1 MDTKL
6 KKMTA
11 NIKGI
16 KGWFVLTVLGLDVLL
31 GIDGGNLIST
41 FYGDVIIYVAF
52 LATVTAGI
60 MLTISLRP
68 DSKEWPFF
76 VIFDNF
82 KTDTLFWLELLIV
95 TCTMAAFAWIAGL
108 YESWSWAYSAISI
121 LGKLLFL
128 VLVLPEAFVAVS
140 CYAIFIRRMKDREK
154 RRVLW
159 IQSVF
164 PKHEKKQKVKKE
176 NPIRK
181 LYTKF
186 RESVV
191 SLKAEYE
198 HSLNY
203 EKKQLICTI
212 LIVGGNLFIIWAV
225 LFANSG
231 ILVLILLI
239 INIVYFIRQRGFYRN
254 VGEIIRELHHLS
266 MGEEVCPVNISET
279 SPLYET
285 GCDLEK
291 VNESLDKSVKRQ
303 VKSEQMKIELIT
315 NVSPDLK
322 TPLTSIIGYIDLLKK
337 EDMSPEAQD
346 YVNVISQKSEH
357 LKEMIQDLFEISKA
371 TSGNAELVLEKLDMV
386 KLLQQTLGDMEDRI
400 SSSGRIIRTVLPEEP
415 LYISGDG
422 KRLYRVYQNLIEN
435 ALKYSMEG
443 TRIYVEGR
451 VEEQKV
457 ITEIKNIAA
466 YEMDFTADKIVER
479 FQRGDVNRTT
489 EGHGL
494 GLAIA
499 KSFSEACGGHLDI
512 IIDGDMFKAVISY
525 PLYWEN

>member
-1 MDTKL
+1 M
-6 KKMTA
+6 
-11 NIKGI
+11 GI
-16 KGWFVLTVLGLDVLL
+16 F
-31 GIDGGNLIST
+31 
-41 FYGDVIIYVAF
+41 
-52 LATVTAGI
+52 
-60 MLTISLRP
+60 
-68 DSKEWPFF
+68 
-76 VIFDNF
+76 
-82 KTDTLFWLELLIV
+82 
-95 TCTMAAFAWIAGL
+95 
-108 YESWSWAYSAISI
+108 
-121 LGKLLFL
+121 
-128 VLVLPEAFVAVS
+128 
-140 CYAIFIRRMKDREK
+140 
-154 RRVLW
+154 
-159 IQSVF
+159 
-164 PKHEKKQKVKKE
+164 
-176 NPIRK
+176 NPIRD
-181 LYTKF
+181 
-186 RESVV
+186 
-191 SLKAEYE
+191 
-198 HSLNY
+198 
-203 EKKQLICTI
+203 QLISI
-212 LIVGGNLFIIWAV
+212 QSGFRKAV
-225 LFANSG
+225 D
-231 ILVLILLI
+231 
-239 INIVYFIRQRGFYRN
+239 
-254 VGEIIRELHHLS
+254 
-266 MGEEVCPVNISET
+266 EEVRSRN
-279 SPLYET
+279 
-285 GCDLEK
+285 
-291 VNESLDKSVKRQ
+291 
-303 VKSEQMKIELIT
+303 MKTELIT
-315 NVSPDLK
+315 NVSHDLK

-422 KRLYRVYQNLIEN
+422 KRLYRVYQNLMEN

>member
-11 NIKGI
+11 NIKGV
-16 KGWFVLTVLGLDVLL
+16 KGWFILTVFGLDVLL
-31 GIDGGNLIST
+31 GIAGGNLISS
-41 FYGDVIIYVAF
+41 FYGDVIIYVGF
-52 LATVTAGI
+52 LVTVAAGI
-60 MLTISLRP
+60 MLTVSLKS
-68 DSKEWPFF
+68 DSREWSSLT
-76 VIFDNF
+76 IFDSF
-82 KTDTLFWLELLIV
+82 KTDTLFWLEVFIV

-108 YESWSWAYSAISI
+108 YESWSWAYPAISR
-121 LGKLLFL
+121 LRKLLFL
-128 VLVLPEAFVAVS
+128 VLVLPEAFVVVS

-154 RRVLW
+154 RRMLW
-159 IQSVF
+159 IRSVF
-164 PKHEKKQKVKKE
+164 QKHEKKQKVKKK
-176 NPIRK
+176 NPVKK
-181 LYTKF
+181 LYDKF
-186 RESVV
+186 REGIV

-239 INIVYFIRQRGFYRN
+239 INIVYFIRQTGFYRN

-266 MGEEVCPVNISET
+266 MGEKVRPVNISET
-279 SPLYET
+279 SPLYEA

-303 VKSEQMKIELIT
+303 IKSEQMKIELIT
-315 NVSPDLK
+315 NVSHDLK

-346 YVNVISQKSEH
+346 YVSVISQKSEH

-400 SSSGRIIRTVLPEEP
+400 ISSGRTIKTVLPEES

-443 TRIYVEGR
+443 TRIFVEAR
-451 VEEQKV
+451 VEDQKV
-457 ITEIKNIAA
+457 VTEIKNIAS

-512 IIDGDMFKAVISY
+512 VIDGDLFKAIISY
-525 PLYWEN
+525 PLYWES

>member
-1 MDTKL
+1 M
-6 KKMTA
+6 
-11 NIKGI
+11 
-16 KGWFVLTVLGLDVLL
+16 
-31 GIDGGNLIST
+31 
-41 FYGDVIIYVAF
+41 
-52 LATVTAGI
+52 
-60 MLTISLRP
+60 
-68 DSKEWPFF
+68 
-76 VIFDNF
+76 
-82 KTDTLFWLELLIV
+82 
-95 TCTMAAFAWIAGL
+95 
-108 YESWSWAYSAISI
+108 
-121 LGKLLFL
+121 
-128 VLVLPEAFVAVS
+128 
-140 CYAIFIRRMKDREK
+140 
-154 RRVLW
+154 
-159 IQSVF
+159 
-164 PKHEKKQKVKKE
+164 
-176 NPIRK
+176 
-181 LYTKF
+181 
-186 RESVV
+186 
-191 SLKAEYE
+191 
-198 HSLNY
+198 
-203 EKKQLICTI
+203 
-212 LIVGGNLFIIWAV
+212 IVGGNLFIIWAV

-239 INIVYFIRQRGFYRN
+239 INIVYFIKQRGFYRN

-266 MGEEVCPVNISET
+266 MGEEVRPVNISET
-279 SPLYET
+279 SPLYEA
-285 GCDLEK
+285 GCDLGK

-315 NVSPDLK
+315 NVSHDLK

-346 YVNVISQKSEH
+346 YVNVISKKSEH

-422 KRLYRVYQNLIEN
+422 KRLYRVYQNLMEN